1 MQHKYIVLFIIVISI
16 SFIPFIGIYS
26 LMSDKPENLMDSL
39 LTNLPVCLLI
49 GGFDYFFIKK
59 TAGLPIANNSIRLII
74 DLIATTTT
82 CVFIIC
88 VLNYLLTD
96 FTVRDL
102 IRSALP
108 AIPWN
113 WVVTLL
119 IELFFYNNR
128 QQEIEREKANYQ
140 LFALRNQIN
149 PHFLFNSLNV
159 LASLAYTDGEKANI
173 FTKRLSAV
181 YRYLLSNRDN
191 RTVGIDEELDFT
203 NKYLYLEQV
212 RFGDSIKVSTDDMRS
227 GKTGSIIPAS
237 IQMLVENAIKHNM
250 FSKELPLE
258 LKIVITDTEITVSN
272 NLRPRNTS
280 AGTGIGLQNIERQ
293 YALHNK
299 QVTVSRTGT
308 DFKVT
313 IPVIAS

>member
-1 MQHKYIVLFIIVISI
+1 M
-16 SFIPFIGIYS
+16 
-26 LMSDKPENLMDSL
+26 
-39 LTNLPVCLLI
+39 
-49 GGFDYFFIKK
+49 
-59 TAGLPIANNSIRLII
+59 
-74 DLIATTTT
+74 
-82 CVFIIC
+82 
-88 VLNYLLTD
+88 
-96 FTVRDL
+96 RDL